1 MNRKGIIS
9 ILVIVLVIV
18 GFYFILQNN
27 KKKNQEK
34 VDIVAQTNSDVAV
47 NVVTVKKENIDSE
60 FDVNGTFLPN
70 KKSDISAEMGGQ
82 IVGLYVQE
90 GSIVAPGQI
99 IAKLK
104 GDKINVNL
112 SNAQA
117 NLDQAISALNR
128 YEAAYKTGGITALQL
143 DQARLQVKNARA
155 QVQSAQLTSGDTNVI
170 AKIGGIVN
178 SKKVEIGM
186 VVGAG
191 TPIVD
196 IVDISALKLKVE
208 VDESLV
214 SRLAL
219 ADVVEVK
226 TNVTNETISGVI
238 TFIAPAS
245 NGALKFP
252 VEITIPNSSYALKA
266 GMYGTALFKNQGNGS
281 QIMIPRKAFVGGVS
295 DNLIFVVRDGIAY
308 LTKIQSG
315 EAHGDEV
322 EVLSGLQEGDVVVTD
337 GQINLTDKTKVK
349 ILK

>member
-1 MNRKGIIS
+1 MNKKGIIS
-9 ILVIVLVIV
+9 ILVIVAVAV
-18 GFYFILQNN
+18 GFYFILQHN
-27 KKKNQEK
+27 KSKNQEQ
-34 VDIVAQTNSDVAV
+34 VNIVAQSNSDVAV
-47 NVVTVKKENIDSE
+47 NVVTVQKENVDSE

-82 IVGLYVQE
+82 IVALYVQE
-90 GSIVAPGQI
+90 GSRVAPGQI

-117 NLDQAISALNR
+117 NLDQAVSALNR
-128 YEAAYKTGGITALQL
+128 YEAAFKTGGVTALQL

-178 SKKVEIGM
+178 NKKVEVGM

-196 IVDISALKLKVE
+196 VVDISSLKLKVE

-219 ADVVEVK
+219 GNLVDIK
-226 TNVTNETISGVI
+226 TNVTNENITGMV

-252 VEITIPNSSYALKA
+252 VEITIPNSNNTLKA
-266 GMYGTALFKNQGNGS
+266 GMYGTAMFKNQGNGS

-295 DNLIFVVRDGIAY
+295 DNLIFVVRDGVAY

-315 EAHGDEV
+315 ATYGDKV
-322 EVLSGLQEGDVVVTD
+322 EVLSGLKEGDVVVTD
-337 GQINLTDKTKVK
+337 GQINLTDKSKVK

>member
-1 MNRKGIIS
+1 MNKKGIIS
-9 ILVIVLVIV
+9 ILVIVAVAV
-18 GFYFILQNN
+18 GFYFILQHN
-27 KKKNQEK
+27 KSKNQEQ
-34 VDIVAQTNSDVAV
+34 VNIVAQSNSDVAV
-47 NVVTVKKENIDSE
+47 NVVTVQKENVDSE

-82 IVGLYVQE
+82 IVALYVQE
-90 GSIVAPGQI
+90 GSRVAPGQI

-117 NLDQAISALNR
+117 NLDQAVSALNR
-128 YEAAYKTGGITALQL
+128 YEAAFKTGGVTALQL

-155 QVQSAQLTSGDTNVI
+155 QVQSAQLASGDTNVI

-178 SKKVEIGM
+178 NKKVEVGM

-196 IVDISALKLKVE
+196 VVDISSLKLKVE

-219 ADVVEVK
+219 GNLVDIK
-226 TNVTNETISGVI
+226 TNVTNENITGMV

-252 VEITIPNSSYALKA
+252 VEITISNSNNTLKA
-266 GMYGTALFKNQGNGS
+266 GMYGTAMFKNQGNGS

-295 DNLIFVVRDGIAY
+295 DNLIFVVRDGVAY

-315 EAHGDEV
+315 ATYGDKV
-322 EVLSGLQEGDVVVTD
+322 EVLSGLKEGDVVVTD
-337 GQINLTDKTKVK
+337 GQINLTDKSKVK